1 MEIVLRPTEPADTP
15 VLIEIYGS
23 TREAELALTDWDD
36 AQKRAF
42 VEMQFRAQDTHYRAN
57 YANAVYDVIL
67 VDGQPAGRLY
77 VARWPHE
84 IRIIDIALLG
94 PFRGRGIGSHL
105 LRALQAEAR
114 ATSTPLGI
122 HVERFNPALA
132 LYARL
137 GFRLAED
144 KGVYLYL
151 GWTPAAEETGP
162 GIQGPTP
169 S

>member
-1 MEIVLRPTEPADTP
+1 MEIALRPTAPADTP

-23 TREAELALTDWDD
+23 TREAELALTNWDD

-57 YANAVYDVIL
+57 YANAAYDLIL
-67 VDGQPAGRLY
+67 VDGGPAGRLY

-84 IRIIDIALLG
+84 TRIMDIALLA

-105 LRALQAEAR
+105 LRALQAEAQ
-114 ATSTPLGI
+114 AAGTLLSI

-132 LYARL
+132 LYVRL
-137 GFRLAED
+137 GFRLIED

-151 GWTPAAEETGP
+151 GWTPATEQPIAP
-162 GIQGPTP
+162 
-169 S
+169 